1 MININRRELRG
12 KLGSRRSRR
21 EGTKSKGIS
30 TAKTTGRGK
39 AGRPTRIQCFRSPQR
54 QRPRPAVL
62 LNALIRKA
70 QEQQA
75 AA

>member
-1 MININRRELRG
+1 MINCRAIRL
-12 KLGSRRSRR
+12 KMGSRRNRR

-39 AGRPTRIQCFRSPQR
+39 AGRPTRIQSFRHPRR

-62 LNALIRKA
+62 LNTLIRKV